1 MLSIIVPVY
10 KVEKYLNQC
19 VDSIL
24 AQTYNDFE
32 LILVDDGSPDRCP
45 EICDEYAQK
54 DVRVKVIHKEN
65 GGTQTAIIE
74 GLKASGGGYIGF
86 VDSDDWIE
94 PDMYEVLMGL
104 MEKYDL
110 DCAICGFR
118 EVREEGGRI
127 VEERLGECL
136 YKEGLYDSHNI
147 EDLHQKLLPD
157 LHEWKG
163 MRTVRWDKVFKREKI
178 YDIIVNAGQNIV
190 YGEDSLVIFPA
201 LMNCERVY
209 FTKKA
214 LYFYR
219 KRANAATTTF
229 HERYLEAA
237 WKLIDMYAAYEQILG
252 EQTILAVTL
261 RVCVNMTNMI
271 LNCVEGFF
279 KKRKYIL
286 LIFKND
292 RVRKMV
298 HSIKKYQYSS
308 KNKKW
313 IYVMRFRM
321 AAPLIILKRL
331 PR

>member
-110 DCAICGFR
+110 DCSMCDFKEIY
-118 EVREEGGRI
+118 EEHNIAKKSISSDFGI
-127 VEERLGECL
+127 Q
-136 YKEGLYDSHNI
+136 EGLYDENNYEEFACRLVPDPSDSRFI
-147 EDLHQKLLPD
+147 KL
-157 LHEWKG
+157 
-163 MRTVRWDKVFKREKI
+163 VRWNKVFKRDKI
-178 YDIIVNAGQNIV
+178 YDYLIEADCDIV
-190 YGEDSLVIFPA
+190 YGEDKIVIFPA
-201 LMNCERVY
+201 LINC
-209 FTKKA
+209 KKVFYTRKE
-214 LYFYR
+214 LYNYR
-219 KRANAATTTF
+219 RDENLITRGLYRRKFFEDQWSAYSVFRNYCEVIGESSIDYVAFFWLKTVILHILSAKMTF
-229 HERYLEAA
+229 KA
-237 WKLIDMYAAYEQILG
+237 
-252 EQTILAVTL
+252 
-261 RVCVNMTNMI
+261 
-271 LNCVEGFF
+271 
-279 KKRKYIL
+279 KRKELLYISKDSRTKN
-286 LIFKND
+286 LIQKLDTKNFKNYD
-292 RVRKMV
+292 RRIFL
-298 HSIKKYQYSS
+298 SIK
-308 KNKKW
+308 
-313 IYVMRFRM
+313 
-321 AAPLIILKRL
+321 
-331 PR
+331 